1 MVVQNVMVTLE
12 LALLIFPAFWL
23 RRRREIHGALL
34 LSTALLFMGIALFFT
49 LIGFVPAYR
58 IEGPGTFHRFAEAAQ
73 VVAMVGVAVGMAFF
87 LRDRRAG
94 WPWLLA
100 GMFFPLN
107 GLVQAIVAQNQGTMA
122 LTRMVAA
129 CDLVVAFAI
138 SLSGYAALLWLA
150 WTRPFRG
157 GDQRGRAPG
166 SPTFSK
172 AIE

>member
-1 MVVQNVMVTLE
+1 M
-12 LALLIFPAFWL
+12 FFAFWL

-58 IEGPGTFHRFAEAAQ
+58 IEGPETFHRFAEAGKA
-73 VVAMVGVAVGMAFF
+73 VALATIAVGIVFF
-87 LRDRRAG
+87 LRNWRNG

-100 GMFFPLN
+100 GMFFLLN
-107 GLVQAIVAQNQGTMA
+107 GVVQAIVAQTLGTMA

-138 SLSGYAALLWLA
+138 SLSGFAALLWLA
-150 WTRPFRG
+150 WIRPFRG
-157 GDQRGRAPG
+157 GNQRGRAPG
-166 SPTFSK
+166 SPTLSK